1 MTELKTILFF
11 VFVFATQ
18 LLNAQTGQPIADP
31 SDFFN
36 KLRQTSAATTSIRAE
51 FTEEKFLSYLKE
63 PAKATGIFYYKK
75 ANMLRWEK
83 IKPTPY
89 VFLVNGDKVKIKDN
103 NKEKDISSF
112 NEGIGKIKD
121 LMIVL
126 VNGELQKNK
135 LFTISC
141 YKADAAYQ
149 VKLIPRNKRMA
160 KVFDYLLLTFAA
172 DNMRLKEMDFFE
184 KSGDKSVM
192 KFYNDVVNVKLDDNL
207 FVNF

>member
-1 MTELKTILFF
+1 
-11 VFVFATQ
+11 
-18 LLNAQTGQPIADP
+18 
-31 SDFFN
+31 
-36 KLRQTSAATTSIRAE
+36 
-51 FTEEKFLSYLKE
+51 
-63 PAKATGIFYYKK
+63 
-75 ANMLRWEK
+75 MLRWEK

-89 VFLVNGDKVKIKDN
+89 VFLVNGDNVKIKDN

-126 VNGELQKNK
+126 VNGEFQKNK
-135 LFTISC
+135 PFTIRC
-141 YKADAAYQ
+141 YKADAASQ

-184 KSGDKSVM
+184 KAGDKSVM

>member
-1 MTELKTILFF
+1 MPKSKLLLLSLSLFF
-11 VFVFATQ
+11 THC
-18 LLNAQTGQPIADP
+18 LNAQTGQPIADP
-31 SDFFN
+31 THFFN
-36 KLRQTSAATTSIRAE
+36 KLRQVSESTTSIRAD

-63 PAKATGIFYYKK
+63 PAKATGVFYYKK

-89 VFLVNGDKVKIKDN
+89 VFLVNGDRVKIKDN

-121 LMIVL
+121 LMIIL
-126 VNGELQKNK
+126 VNGDFQNNK

-141 YKADAAYQ
+141 FKADATYQ

-160 KVFDYLLLTFAA
+160 KVFDYILLTFAGN
-172 DNMRLKEMDFFE
+172 NMRLKELDFFE

-192 KFYNDVVNVKLDDNL
+192 KFFNDVINVKLDDNL
-207 FVNF
+207 FLNF